1 MKPLAHQ
8 ASLKSLKNEGS
19 KVALE
24 DLIPADRLRMS
35 ETSSM
40 TGDLRFGK
48 DEESEFDQ
56 EQLKD
61 EKA

>member
-1 MKPLAHQ
+1 M
-8 ASLKSLKNEGS
+8 KSLKNEGS